1 MFRGWQQETPRL
13 TCTQHNLVL
22 RINHEKLNV
31 LFRNR
36 RLVEFAE
43 QCIGKTTSLVY
54 AEVLR
59 CLEGQIPRCRLDQI
73 ELLITDDDSE
83 PLPTFTT
90 SELSGLL
97 REDLDLVGTIGNKSQ
112 TKLGSTHSQHEKK
125 GKLKAE
131 DRDPS
136 TANGYESM
144 NEDDDRNVRDHSLPP
159 NGPKPRLSYA
169 NASSSVVEGEDDDVD
184 ETFLN
189 HGSSMSSIKQHLHL
203 LAEDEHEFVRLTEK
217 DNGLVEWSVD
227 FRALSGQL
235 RQYEL
240 ERTITARFGTV
251 ATRLVRIFLDKGKL
265 DEKQISNLALIHQK
279 QMRAA
284 LTVMHEA
291 GHLELQEVP
300 RDNNRQP
307 VRTMF
312 LWYFDPERC
321 RQLVLEQTYKTM
333 ARCLQRTKVERLAIQ
348 TLIDKAERTD
358 VVGKEDQYLSV
369 DERVVLSRWREKE
382 EKILGEIGRLD
393 DLVGVLRDY

>member
-1 MFRGWQQETPRL
+1 M
-13 TCTQHNLVL
+13 L
-22 RINHEKLNV
+22 RK
-31 LFRNR
+31 
-36 RLVEFAE
+36 
-43 QCIGKTTSLVY
+43 
-54 AEVLR
+54 
-59 CLEGQIPRCRLDQI
+59 
-73 ELLITDDDSE
+73 
-83 PLPTFTT
+83 
-90 SELSGLL
+90 
-97 REDLDLVGTIGNKSQ
+97 DLDLVGAIGREHQ
-112 TKLGSTHSQHEKK
+112 TKLKPTHFQNAKGWRLKHED
-125 GKLKAE
+125 G
-131 DRDPS
+131 DSR
-136 TANGYESM
+136 TANGESSID
-144 NEDDDRNVRDHSLPP
+144 EDDDDTVHDGNIRRHSS
-159 NGPKPRLSYA
+159 KPGSRYTDA
-169 NASSSVVEGEDDDVD
+169 ISSAMEEEDDDGD
-184 ETFLN
+184 GSFSN

-240 ERTITARFGTV
+240 EKTITARFGTV
-251 ATRLVRIFLDKGKL
+251 ATRMVRIFLDKGKL
-265 DEKQISNLALIHQK
+265 DEKQISNLGLIHQK

-307 VRTMF
+307 SRTMF

-333 ARCLQRTKVERLAIQ
+333 ARCLQRVKVERLAIQ

-382 EKILGEIGRLD
+382 ERIIGEVGRLD
-393 DLVGVLRDY
+393 ELVAVLRDF